1 MTKKIDD
8 IKENTEAKIAL
19 VEEVSK
25 TQNGKKTK
33 INGGI
38 VAAGIGA
45 AAVIGAG
52 GFMAG
57 MAVGG
62 AKSVSEK
69 PDAQSAHMQNNMPQ
83 PPQGGKFGQMPP
95 GEEVKNA
102 QNSTSENSQESSSS
116 TKKSKKN
123 STSTQNSTTNSST
136 SES

>member
-1 MTKKIDD
+1 MTKKTDD
-8 IKENTEAKIAL
+8 IKENAEVKIAPA
-19 VEEVSK
+19 EEVSK

-45 AAVIGAG
+45 AAIIGAG

-69 PDAQSAHMQNNMPQ
+69 PDAQSAQMQNNMPQ
-83 PPQGGKFGQMPP
+83 PPQGGRFGQMLP
-95 GEEVKNA
+95 GEERENV

-123 STSTQNSTTNSST
+123 STSTQNSTTNSSI